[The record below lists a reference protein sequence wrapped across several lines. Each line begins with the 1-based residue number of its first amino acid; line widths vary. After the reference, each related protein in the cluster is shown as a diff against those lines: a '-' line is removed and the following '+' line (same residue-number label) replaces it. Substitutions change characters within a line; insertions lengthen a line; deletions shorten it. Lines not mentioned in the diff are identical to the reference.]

1 MKIYYLS
8 SAPVLL
14 PEHEQKL
21 RQLGDLHLVEG
32 VKLSPKQ
39 AAGQMPGAE
48 IVILAAA
55 GISQVD
61 EEFFQALPSLR
72 FITTTSTSHDWID
85 VAAAKR
91 HSVVVSNCKGAN
103 AQSVAEGTWAM
114 ILNLSRRVHEY
125 AVAARYSNASNFVDF
140 TGIELAGK
148 TLGVIGLG
156 DIGQKVAKMGLGF
169 GMKVIGYNRSQKNLS
184 GVKQVS
190 LSQLLAES
198 DVISVA
204 VPLTDQTKGMISEV
218 ELAQMKDQV
227 ILVNTADE
235 KIVDK
240 LAIIAAVKKR
250 KVFGYGVETALLKP
264 IAVDDEYFSC
274 PTILAYPHNAFNT
287 IEATRRV
294 KDTWF
299 QNVVKFVAG
308 TPQNVVFAQ

>member
-8 SAPVLL
+8 SVPVLV

-21 RQLGDLHLVEG
+21 RELGELHVVEG
-32 VKLSPKQ
+32 VKLSSQ
-39 AAGQMPGAE
+39 AAASQMPGAE
-48 IVILAAA
+48 IAILAAA
-55 GISQVD
+55 GISKVD

-85 VAAAKR
+85 IAAAQR
-91 HSVVVSNCKGAN
+91 HGVVVSNCKGAN

-125 AVAARYSNASNFVDF
+125 AVAAHYSQASNFADF
-140 TGIELAGK
+140 TGLELAGK

-156 DIGQKVAKMGLGF
+156 DIGQKVAHMGLGF
-169 GMKVIGYNRSQKNLS
+169 GMRVIGYNRSQKNLS
-184 GVKQVS
+184 GVAAVS

-198 DVISVA
+198 DVISVT
-204 VPLTDQTKGMISEV
+204 VPLTDQTRGMIDET
-218 ELAQMKDQV
+218 EITQMKERV
-227 ILVNTADE
+227 IIVNTADE

-240 LAIIAAVKKR
+240 SAIIAAVKMG

-264 IAVDDEYFSC
+264 LAMDDEYFSC

-287 IEATRRV
+287 VEATRRV

-308 TPQNVVFAQ
+308 TPQNVVTAQ